1 MRGRVVVSMTTIPS
15 RIGLIDSVIDAL
27 LGQTYRDI
35 DLRLYIPLACH
46 RTGGGY
52 EVPDRLAA
60 RAREDARF
68 TIRRIATDY
77 GPATKLLGAY
87 EDLSARDCPPTAC
100 VITVDDDIL
109 LESHAIEEL
118 IEASGRYPGEAL
130 GFMGV
135 SGDEFVHAE
144 QLSAHGLPHATP
156 SVLGGYRS
164 VLYPLQ
170 ILDHSLFEDYAGVKA
185 RCPTFLDDDHLF
197 AWNLARRGITRRVL
211 ATRHPGPDHGLN
223 IRFLNLP
230 EALSGGPN
238 GGAAVMRSHRCLAE
252 YYRFRGWA
260 ADAVSDALRA
270 KNR

>member
-1 MRGRVVVSMTTIPS
+1 MRAKVVVSMTTIPS
-15 RIGLIDSVIDAL
+15 RVGLIDSVIDAL
-27 LGQTYRDI
+27 LEQSYRDI
-35 DLRLYIPLACH
+35 DFRLYIPVACR
-46 RTGGGY
+46 RTGGRY
-52 EVPDRLAA
+52 EVPDQLAA
-60 RAREDARF
+60 RASEDARF

-77 GPATKLLGAY
+77 GPATKLLGAC
-87 EDLSARDCPPTAC
+87 EDLSSPDCSLTTC

-118 IEASGRYPGEAL
+118 VEASGRYPGEAL

-135 SGDEFVHAE
+135 SGDRFVHAE

-164 VLYPLQ
+164 VLYPFQ
-170 ILDHSLFEDYAGVKA
+170 ILDDSLFEDYARVQA
-185 RCPTFLDDDHLF
+185 RCPPFLDDDHLF

-211 ATRHPGPDHGLN
+211 ATRHPGPEHGLN

-230 EALSGGPN
+230 DALSGGPD

-252 YYRFRGWA
+252 YYRCRGWGSY
-260 ADAVSDALRA
+260 AVSDALRA